1 MLKNAVVMLAAISLA
16 AFSGTSAGEQ
26 PPVGPG
32 SSPVEC
38 RADIHWD
45 QNAKAWPGYRV
56 TDPDGR
62 HCVPFTATQ
71 VFPPDGYRG
80 DYYAD
85 EFTDAKLRASWAACA
100 AAGESCSGAPLAYA
114 SSLGGRFEYRA
125 TGTVDPKGKVDANG
139 TVDLADIRRP
149 AYFGVE
155 PYAEPI
161 AEADPRSFV
170 VEVQVPAETNETRY
184 LGVAEGTTWGQR
196 GWFIRGTGVDDG
208 KGRKLNALVILSG
221 GRSIETTAIQ
231 NPGDPLYIYNL
242 ATATYD
248 AVAYPNATTE
258 KWGVRQWREYIYK
271 LNLAGFDVL
280 TLDKRGHGIS
290 GGLQSSNTLQQAR
303 DLYRALD
310 AFQTGRGLRI
320 MGADGKLLEGDAAA
334 GILLRG
340 VNAKRIPVI
349 IGGASQGSMVTSHAM
364 HMNFVAD
371 CDFDASAPA
380 CRRPLG
386 YNVKGAI
393 VLAEFASGIG
403 YRPQP
408 GPLGEGALRARFNV
422 AFIPSGEVLS
432 GTSKWPAVFFGRGLW
447 DSYGPLKGTL
457 DTYRRVRGPRELAV
471 VRGPHSENE
480 SGAENVAHLQDRVV
494 VFATSVIRGERD
506 VPGAA
511 RVSDLKSLVASSPAF
526 WEPSMDPSK
535 AQR

>member
-1 MLKNAVVMLAAISLA
+1 MLAAFSLAAISG
-16 AFSGTSAGEQ
+16 AFADEQ
-26 PPVGPG
+26 PPVGPA
-32 SSPVEC
+32 SPPIEC

-56 TDPDGR
+56 TDLDGR
-62 HCVPFTATQ
+62 HCVPFTATA
-71 VFPPDGYRG
+71 VFPPDGYQG

-85 EFTDAKLRASWAACA
+85 EFTDAKLRAAWAACVAAVKA
-100 AAGESCSGAPLAYA
+100 AARRRSPMRAAWAATSSTAPPGP
-114 SSLGGRFEYRA
+114 S
-125 TGTVDPKGKVDANG
+125 
-139 TVDLADIRRP
+139 
-149 AYFGVE
+149 
-155 PYAEPI
+155 
-161 AEADPRSFV
+161 
-170 VEVQVPAETNETRY
+170 
-184 LGVAEGTTWGQR
+184 
-196 GWFIRGTGVDDG
+196 IRGQGRCQWHGRSRGHPSAGLFCRRALCGTDRRGRSPPPSSSRCRSGRDQRNQISRRGRRHQLGSARLVHPGAGVDDG
-208 KGRKLNALVILSG
+208 KGHKLNALVILSG

-231 NPGDPLYIYNL
+231 NPSDPLYTYNL

-248 AVAYPNATTE
+248 AVPYPNATTE

-310 AFQTGRGLRI
+310 AFETGRGLRI
-320 MGADGKLLEGDAAA
+320 MGADGRLLAGDSAA

-340 VNAKRIPVI
+340 VSAKEIPVI
-349 IGGASQGSMVTSHAM
+349 IGGASQGSMVNQSCHA
-364 HMNFVAD
+364 HEFRGRLRFRLIGARLQNAARLQ
-371 CDFDASAPA
+371 CE
-380 CRRPLG
+380 
-386 YNVKGAI
+386 GAI

-408 GPLGEGALRARFNV
+408 GPLGEGALRARFNI

-432 GTSKWPAVFFGRGLW
+432 GISKWPAVFFGRGLW
-447 DSYGPLKGTL
+447 DSYSPLEGTL
-457 DTYRRVRGPRELAV
+457 DTYRRVTGLRELVV

-480 SGAENVAHLQDRVV
+480 SGTENVAHMQDRVV
-494 VFATSVIRGERD
+494 AFATSVIRGDRV

-511 RVSDLKSLVASSPAF
+511 RFSDLKSLVASSPAF

-535 AQR
+535 AP